1 MIPRSPASSFPNPRW
16 SRSSGAGGPRVNAA
30 VTPVTFEGPMLSIR
44 KPRRDPV
51 RGQDLVR
58 DLTLT
63 AEMLGMLEACVR
75 ARLNILISGG
85 LGAGKTTPPDAL
97 GRGEAG
103 MRQLV
108 FHGLLMR
115 PDRVVVDELLG
126 GEALDLLWATDAH
139 HPGAGA
145 HRALSG
151 WNPAGQPR
159 DRVRGPGPL
168 LLHLRALSRGG
179 ISFSLSGLRPTLF
192 S

>member
-1 MIPRSPASSFPNPRW
+1 
-16 SRSSGAGGPRVNAA
+16 
-30 VTPVTFEGPMLSIR
+30 MLSIR

-85 LGAGKTTPPDAL
+85 LGAGKTTLLDAL

-108 FHGLLMR
+108 FHGLLMH
-115 PDRVVVDELLG
+115 PDCVVVDELLG
-126 GEALDLLWATDAH
+126 GLRRW
-139 HPGAGA
+139 PGWGMGM
-145 HRALSG
+145 RGCIRLPSG
-151 WNPAGQPR
+151 CSRPR
-159 DRVRGPGPL
+159 PSRCWCT
-168 LLHLRALSRGG
+168 LRAFGMEPGG
-179 ISFSLSGLRPTLF
+179 SAT
-192 S
+192 